1 MKFSKLLYP
10 KDWNLFPL
18 QEVCSRI
25 TSGGTPS
32 RKNEDFYKNGSICW
46 VKTKELE
53 NYYIYNTEEKITLDA
68 IKHSSAKILPQN
80 TILLAMYGATVGEL
94 GILSKEMSCNQACCA
109 LIVDTEKFDYRY
121 VFYLLKLHKKEI
133 QSLATG
139 AAQQNLS
146 AALIK
151 DFTFGFPR
159 LERQKKIADILESLD
174 KKIQL
179 NTQTT
184 QTLEAIAQAIFKSW
198 FVDFDPVH
206 AKAAALS
213 EGKSEHEANLAAM
226 SVICGKDTSELNDTE
241 YKALWQIAEA
251 FPSEFVTNEQF
262 GEVPKEWEN
271 TTLSEICS
279 MQNGYA
285 FKSNEWTDSG
295 IPVIKIGSVKPMI
308 VDIESNGFVSE
319 ENEHIRSDFLLK
331 QGDIVVGLT
340 GYVGEVGR
348 IPAGDKAMLNQRVAK
363 FVPKKLDRE
372 LSYYNFVYCLARQR
386 TFKEYAELNAKGSA
400 QANISTRE
408 LLNYPICLA
417 SLEVHKFFEIEI
429 NELLYKIL
437 TNSQESKVLEKTRG
451 LLLPKLLSGEIHL

>member
-1 MKFSKLLYP
+1 MSKFTL
-10 KDWNLFPL
+10 D
-18 QEVCSRI
+18 I
-25 TSGGTPS
+25 
-32 RKNEDFYKNGSICW
+32 
-46 VKTKELE
+46 LE
-53 NYYIYNTEEKITLDA
+53 NVCELIVDCPHSTPKWSDNGIIVIRNQNIIDDVLNLSNPSYTDEESYIERTKRAIPQKDDIVITREAPMGRVCLIPENLRCCLGQRQVLLRVNTNIVDSKYLYWA
-68 IKHSSAKILPQN
+68 LKSPFVQN
-80 TILLAMYGATVGEL
+80 QIMLNEGTGATVSNMRIPVLKALKIPRFNKETEGRIVD
-94 GILSKEMSCNQACCA
+94 ILSTISQ
-109 LIVDTEKFDYRY
+109 
-121 VFYLLKLHKKEI
+121 
-133 QSLATG
+133 
-139 AAQQNLS
+139 
-146 AALIK
+146 
-151 DFTFGFPR
+151 
-159 LERQKKIADILESLD
+159 
-174 KKIQL
+174 KIQL
-179 NTQTT
+179 NTQTN

-198 FVDFDPVH
+198 FVDFDPVR
-206 AKAAALS
+206 AKAQAILD
-213 EGKSEHEANLAAM
+213 GKTSDEANLSAM
-226 SVICGKDTSELNDTE
+226 AVISGKAIEDLSQTE
-241 YKALWQIAEA
+241 YQELWQIADA
-251 FPSEFVTNEQF
+251 FPSELVENAEF
-262 GEVPKEWEN
+262 GEVPKGWEN

-285 FKSNEWTDSG
+285 FKSNEWTGSG

-363 FVPKKLDRE
+363 FVPKKLDHE

-417 SLEVHKFFEIEI
+417 SLEVHKFFEIKI

-437 TNSQESKVLEKTRG
+437 TNSQESKVLEKTRD
-451 LLLPKLLSGEIHL
+451 LLLPKLLSGELFNE

>member
-1 MKFSKLLYP
+1 MSKVSCKLEDLIIYISRGITPKYTEKSDNSCIVLNQKCIRDFSI
-10 KDWNLFPL
+10 NFN
-18 QEVCSRI
+18 
-25 TSGGTPS
+25 PS
-32 RKNEDFYKNGSICW
+32 RKNDISLKKISDEKFIEQYDVLINSTGVGTLGRVAQFLGNAPNSITVDSHITIVRPDANKIHPLFFGYLLKSKQSEIESFAQGTTGQTELSRDDLKNM
-46 VKTKELE
+46 VVEFTNNKELQ
-53 NYYIYNTEEKITLDA
+53 
-68 IKHSSAKILPQN
+68 IKHSEFLLNIDQKI
-80 TILLAMYGATVGEL
+80 
-94 GILSKEMSCNQACCA
+94 
-109 LIVDTEKFDYRY
+109 
-121 VFYLLKLHKKEI
+121 H
-133 QSLATG
+133 
-139 AAQQNLS
+139 
-146 AALIK
+146 
-151 DFTFGFPR
+151 
-159 LERQKKIADILESLD
+159 
-174 KKIQL
+174 L
-179 NTQTT
+179 NTQTN
-184 QTLEAIAQAIFKSW
+184 QTLEAIAQVIFKSW
-198 FVDFDPVH
+198 FVDFDPVR
-206 AKAAALS
+206 AKAAVLS

-226 SVICGKDTSELNDTE
+226 LVICGKDTSELNDTE

-251 FPSEFVTNEQF
+251 FPSELVENEQF

-417 SLEVHKFFEIEI
+417 SLEVHKFFEIKI

>member
-1 MKFSKLLYP
+1 MSDTQTRLDEIAELNPTRALKKGKMTSFVEMASLPTNSRDIENIAQKEFSGSGSKFKNG
-10 KDWNLFPL
+10 DILFA
-18 QEVCSRI
+18 RI
-25 TSGGTPS
+25 TP
-32 RKNEDFYKNGSICW
+32 C
-46 VKTKELE
+46 LE
-53 NYYIYNTEEKITLDA
+53 NGKTAKVAGLQHDEIAHGSTEFIVLSAREPEFDEDYLYYFCRLSEFRNY
-68 IKHSSAKILPQN
+68 AKSRMEGTSGRQRVSWQA
-80 TILLAMYGATVGEL
+80 LAEF
-94 GILSKEMSCNQACCA
+94 E
-109 LIVDTEKFDYRY
+109 FD
-121 VFYLLKLHKKEI
+121 FPDKEI
-133 QSLATG
+133 RKK
-139 AAQQNLS
+139 AADML
-146 AALIK
+146 
-151 DFTFGFPR
+151 
-159 LERQKKIADILESLD
+159 KIFDD
-174 KKIQL
+174 KIQL
-179 NTQTT
+179 NTQTN

-198 FVDFDPVH
+198 FVDFDPVR

-213 EGKSEHEANLAAM
+213 EGKSEYEANLAAM

-251 FPSEFVTNEQF
+251 FPSELVENIEF
-262 GEVPKEWEN
+262 GEVPKGWEN

-285 FKSNEWTDSG
+285 FKSNEWTGSG

-363 FVPKKLDRE
+363 FVPKKLDHE

-408 LLNYPICLA
+408 LLNYSICLA
-417 SLEVHKFFEIEI
+417 SLEVHKFFEIKI

-437 TNSQESKVLEKTRG
+437 TNSQESKVLEKTRD
-451 LLLPKLLSGEIHL
+451 LLLPKLLSGGLSNE

>member
-1 MKFSKLLYP
+1 M
-10 KDWNLFPL
+10 
-18 QEVCSRI
+18 R
-25 TSGGTPS
+25 T
-32 RKNEDFYKNGSICW
+32 
-46 VKTKELE
+46 
-53 NYYIYNTEEKITLDA
+53 
-68 IKHSSAKILPQN
+68 
-80 TILLAMYGATVGEL
+80 
-94 GILSKEMSCNQACCA
+94 
-109 LIVDTEKFDYRY
+109 
-121 VFYLLKLHKKEI
+121 
-133 QSLATG
+133 
-139 AAQQNLS
+139 
-146 AALIK
+146 
-151 DFTFGFPR
+151 
-159 LERQKKIADILESLD
+159 
-174 KKIQL
+174 
-179 NTQTT
+179 
-184 QTLEAIAQAIFKSW
+184 
-198 FVDFDPVH
+198 
-206 AKAAALS
+206 KAAALS
-213 EGKSEHEANLAAM
+213 EGKSEYEANLAAM

-251 FPSEFVTNEQF
+251 FPSELVENIEF
-262 GEVPKEWEN
+262 GEVPKGWEN

-285 FKSNEWTDSG
+285 FKSNEWTGSG

-363 FVPKKLDRE
+363 FVPKKLDHE

-417 SLEVHKFFEIEI
+417 SLEVHKFF
-429 NELLYKIL
+429 
-437 TNSQESKVLEKTRG
+437 
-451 LLLPKLLSGEIHL
+451 